1 MKMTINLR
9 VGLAALAAVAALAVG
24 GARADDAAKA
34 DPSAQ
39 YAPRIFAGHFD
50 AKGKS
55 YACFARRYDA
65 AHLARHPKQT
75 VKRMILLVKS
85 ELLPEDKILNYS
97 FGLRFAFR
105 DRKGTFDSAGD
116 CGHVG
121 PAENA
126 ADRLQLGCG
135 VDCDGGGLTAEL
147 VNNDKQLRVSIDS
160 IAIWNSKSKG
170 DIDDR
175 DGLNAGADD
184 HVFLLERTGLDEC
197 RPLMDDDDKPA
208 SM

>member
-9 VGLAALAAVAALAVG
+9 MGLAAVAALAVG
-24 GARADDAAKA
+24 GMPARADDAAKA
-34 DPSAQ
+34 DSSAQ

-65 AHLARHPKQT
+65 VHLARHPKQT

-97 FGLRFAFR
+97 FALRFTFR

-116 CGHVG
+116 CGPVG

-135 VDCDGGGLTAEL
+135 VDCDGGGFSAEL
-147 VNNDKQLRVSIDS
+147 VNNDTQLRVSIDS
-160 IAIWNSKSKG
+160 IAIWNSKSAA
-170 DIDDR
+170 DVDDR
-175 DGLNAGADD
+175 DGFNAGADD
-184 HVFLLERTGLDEC
+184 HVFLLDRTDLGAC
-197 RPLMDDDDKPA
+197 KPLMDDDDKPA

>member
-1 MKMTINLR
+1 MTIHLR
-9 VGLAALAAVAALAVG
+9 MGLAALAAVATLAAG

-34 DPSAQ
+34 DSSAQ

-75 VKRMILLVKS
+75 VKRMTLLVKS

-97 FGLRFAFR
+97 FTLRFAFR

-135 VDCDGGGLTAEL
+135 VDCDGGGLSAEL
-147 VNNDKQLRVSIDS
+147 VNNDKQLRVSMDS
-160 IAIWNSKSKG
+160 IAIWKSKSAA
-170 DIDDR
+170 DVDDR
-175 DGLNAGADD
+175 EGFNGGADD
-184 HVFLLERTGLDEC
+184 HVFLLDRVDLDAC
-197 RPLMDDDDKPA
+197 KPLMDDDDKSA

>member
-1 MKMTINLR
+1 MKFNLR
-9 VGLAALAAVAALAVG
+9 TGLAALATIATVAVG
-24 GARADDAAKA
+24 GAAARADDAAQA

-39 YAPRIFAGHFD
+39 YAKRIFAGHFD

-55 YACFARRYDA
+55 FACFARRYDA

-75 VKRMILLVKS
+75 VKRMILLVS
-85 ELLPEDKILNYS
+85 AESVPEDKKLNYS
-97 FGLRFAFR
+97 FGLRFGFR

-135 VDCDGGGLTAEL
+135 VDCDGGGLSAEL

-160 IAIWNSKSKG
+160 IAIWNSKSEG

-175 DGLNAGADD
+175 DGFNGGADD
-184 HVFLLERTGLDEC
+184 RVFLLERTGLDAC